1 MILILPTPAAK
12 KFLKHVTL
20 NTGRI
25 SRPDY
30 YFRKMGRLSVRDVV
44 RALGMSYSQ
53 GDRLA
58 KMIPFGKQGFNM
70 TIAQALEESAQLKF
84 AYQTE
89 PETKKVLDVARR
101 LEGLPRHSSVHA
113 AGVVIADK
121 SLTDYVPLQRDS
133 KEGKIITQYDMYC
146 LDLNA
151 VSNQKAIGLLKVDFL
166 GLRNLTIIEEA
177 LKYVEKNSGEKI
189 DIHHVPIDD
198 KRPMILF
205 PGRHRQRLSAGR
217 AE

>member
-1 MILILPTPAAK
+1 MAQIIT
-12 KFLKHVTL
+12 F
-20 NTGRI
+20 G
-25 SRPDY
+25 
-30 YFRKMGRLSVRDVV
+30 KMEARLSVRDVT
-44 RALGMSYSQ
+44 RALGMSYST

-89 PETKKVLDVARR
+89 AETKKILDVARR

-113 AGVVIADK
+113 AGVVISDK
-121 SLTDYVPLQRDS
+121 NLSEYVPLQRDS

-151 VSNQKAIGLLKVDFL
+151 VSNQKGDWLTKSRFL

-177 LKYVEKNSGEKI
+177 LKYVEKIPE
-189 DIHHVPIDD
+189 
-198 KRPMILF
+198 
-205 PGRHRQRLSAGR
+205 
-217 AE
+217 